1 MHFYDTFGG
10 IFVSSDMPRPTSS
23 TADEPAYAFVSEI
36 NEWGIAWSKNQ
47 TKTDNIESIES
58 PDCVDKLCALPDVR

>member
-1 MHFYDTFGG
+1 
-10 IFVSSDMPRPTSS
+10 MPRPTNS